1 MDVKNELKIFA
12 PKVTEEILN
21 IIEDERKRTDGKYE
35 HIDEMWRYVIN
46 LVQSGKRL
54 RGAFLYYAY
63 IMCKNLCIYLIS
75 MIQIGAIIYHGPH
88 LLVSSCMI
96 VLHTGKDRFD
106 SSLFA
111 GQGVSMFGF
120 NLP

>member
-1 MDVKNELKIFA
+1 
-12 PKVTEEILN
+12 
-21 IIEDERKRTDGKYE
+21 
-35 HIDEMWRYVIN
+35 
-46 LVQSGKRL
+46 
-54 RGAFLYYAY
+54 
-63 IMCKNLCIYLIS
+63 

-106 SSLFA
+106 SSLNLEALLFA